1 MQNKAK
7 KEEQT
12 YRPGEVMTMFESLKK
27 DIGLISEGHGG
38 LVKKM
43 DDLSEKVDKNHR
55 ELTGRIDGLSCSVNE
70 RFDGIDANLKVALE
84 YLFRIDEEIQ
94 DIKTGIKELKDSI
107 KGKAEK
113 EKVLQMEKRLEMLEK
128 EFMLY
133 KKRAMAGRN

>member
-7 KEEQT
+7 KEEKS

-27 DIGLISEGHGG
+27 DIGLIAEGHGD
-38 LVKKM
+38 LVRKI
-43 DDLSEKVDKNHR
+43 DENHR
-55 ELTGRIDGLSCSVNE
+55 ELNKKIDSLSHEVNR

-94 DIKTGIKELKDSI
+94 DIKKEITELKDAI

-128 EFMLY
+128 EFLLY
-133 KKRAMAGRN
+133 KKRALANRS

>member
-1 MQNKAK
+1 MAEKTK
-7 KEEQT
+7 KI
-12 YRPGEVMTMFESLKK
+12 KK
-27 DIGLISEGHGG
+27 DHLGVLLENMDSKIDLILESHSALNKRIGDNHEEFREFCEENNHKFKIIIGKFSE
-38 LVKKM
+38 M
-43 DDLSEKVDKNHR
+43 DR
-55 ELTGRIDGLSCSVNE
+55 

-94 DIKTGIKELKDSI
+94 DIKKEITELKDAI

-133 KKRAMAGRN
+133 KKRALANRS